1 MGVRWTTDEQLAFL
15 EGKRPLFI
23 EARAS
28 KKLDKF
34 YTTTTAEWF
43 KVFPER
49 KAQFPQKPDDELL
62 TAEEQAV
69 VKTGQL
75 KDWFGWNGDG
85 GSRRTTGNN
94 REASGFVKALK
105 EQETKSSE
113 RAPQRVEIYQKICA
127 EKVESIQDQRCKEVG
142 AKTSGE
148 ILKVQREV
156 ARELLPSEG
165 SEIQA
170 AIDKEIAE
178 WKEKQKE
185 QTVVDWE
192 GADTSNRTPEQYQAA
207 INSLPMVLVKALQA
221 CANASGWVIMGAAAG
236 PVPMDNGR
244 VFVRDFYVGPKTPAG
259 YDFHQ
264 SYAGFDRL
272 VLKPFSEHALNC
284 FPIEVRAARA
294 LKPKTSEFGTEVIDP
309 QQVAAGDRVLHQEA
323 SNPPGSAGD
332 WDDDQEDSRDLEDA
346 YRFSAQREVTC
357 QVLGTAQPQTL
368 PSAPVPP
375 APACAINS
383 ILGADEQIEHQ
394 HSSANTLGS
403 ITPPTSSQGPNH
415 PASTVPGGPNEP
427 IETALARMDP
437 LVAHGGLVPIETMSP
452 IPPTS
457 IGIPLDPVLLA
468 WSSAQREVTRQVL
481 GTAQPQTLPS
491 APVPPAPACAI
502 NSILGADEQIEH
514 QRSSANTL
522 GSIAPPTS
530 SQGPNHPA
538 STVPGGPNEP
548 IEMAFARMDPLVAH
562 GGLVP
567 IETMSPIPPT
577 SIGIPLDP
585 VLELSSTLATTTVV
599 PAVRVSTSR
608 GFILPT
614 LTPISTQVPSNPTNS
629 ASDYTIHGAR
639 ITDNP
644 SPAQE
649 IPTHPCPRPVAN
661 TANSTW
667 TLTASSRGNQVPA
680 TTNPGTQPQHPT
692 INTASDRE
700 NAVPSKTARKRKQPT
715 EREEEVDDRALAD
728 RRARRSIHAPTRF
741 DKTPEKRPGDQAT
754 TKKGKKKTKA

>member
-1 MGVRWTTDEQLAFL
+1 MGVRWTTDKQLAFL

-43 KVFPER
+43 KVFPEQ

-69 VKTGQL
+69 VKAGQL

-127 EKVESIQDQRCKEVG
+127 EKVESIQDQQCKEVG

-148 ILKVQREV
+148 ILKVQQEV

-207 INSLPMVLVKALQA
+207 INLLPMVLVKALQA

-264 SYAGFDRL
+264 FYAGFNRL

-284 FPIEVRAARA
+284 FSIEVRAARA

-309 QQVAAGDRVLHQEA
+309 QQVAAGDRALHQGA

-332 WDDDQEDSRDLEDA
+332 WDDDQEDSRDLKDA
-346 YRFSAQREVTC
+346 YRFSAQREMTC
-357 QVLGTAQPQTL
+357 
-368 PSAPVPP
+368 
-375 APACAINS
+375 
-383 ILGADEQIEHQ
+383 
-394 HSSANTLGS
+394 
-403 ITPPTSSQGPNH
+403 
-415 PASTVPGGPNEP
+415 
-427 IETALARMDP
+427 
-437 LVAHGGLVPIETMSP
+437 
-452 IPPTS
+452 
-457 IGIPLDPVLLA
+457 
-468 WSSAQREVTRQVL
+468 QVL

-548 IEMAFARMDPLVAH
+548 IEMAFACMDPLVAH

-567 IETMSPIPPT
+567 IETMSPTPPT

-599 PAVRVSTSR
+599 PAVPVSTSR

-649 IPTHPCPRPVAN
+649 IPTHPRPQPVAN

-680 TTNPGTQPQHPT
+680 ITNSGTQPQHPT

-715 EREEEVDDRALAD
+715 EREEEVDDCALAD
-728 RRARRSIHAPTRF
+728 RRARRSIRAPTRF

>member
-69 VKTGQL
+69 VKAGQL

-127 EKVESIQDQRCKEVG
+127 EKVESIRDQRCKEVG

-207 INSLPMVLVKALQA
+207 INLLPMVLVKALQA
-221 CANASGWVIMGAAAG
+221 CADASGWVIMGAAAG

-309 QQVAAGDRVLHQEA
+309 QQVAAGDQVLHQEA

-332 WDDDQEDSRDLEDA
+332 WDDDQEDSHDLEDA
-346 YRFSAQREVTC
+346 YCFSAQREVTC

-427 IETALARMDP
+427 IE
-437 LVAHGGLVPIETMSP
+437 
-452 IPPTS
+452 
-457 IGIPLDPVLLA
+457 
-468 WSSAQREVTRQVL
+468 
-481 GTAQPQTLPS
+481 
-491 APVPPAPACAI
+491 
-502 NSILGADEQIEH
+502 
-514 QRSSANTL
+514 
-522 GSIAPPTS
+522 
-530 SQGPNHPA
+530 
-538 STVPGGPNEP
+538 
-548 IEMAFARMDPLVAH
+548 MAFARMDPLVAH

-577 SIGIPLDP
+577 AIGIPLDP

-599 PAVRVSTSR
+599 PAVPVSTSR

-649 IPTHPCPRPVAN
+649 IPTHPRPRPVAN

-728 RRARRSIHAPTRF
+728 RRARRSIRAPTRF

-754 TKKGKKKTKA
+754 TKKGKKTTKA